1 LWIPRQAQGQCRFAG
16 AVRSQDSHQ
25 KPGLWE
31 LPWDTPISCDVY
43 AARTIAGTGGY
54 LVGTLGNEVSL
65 RGNEVS
71 ACGDNVSVRGNK
83 APARGNGVWARRD
96 NVSAWGNE
104 VSVWGN
110 NVPARRNEVS
120 PRGNDLSARG
130 NQGTDRGNDIGK
142 GGDKLT
148 GVRIKVYTAE
158 DFVGGGAWV
167 LPGATARPIGRALL
181 GRALPRPM
189 VHAHDAIEDPA
200 ADPSLRPM
208 TLCGERI
215 YRISPD
221 PEVPPS
227 VGGQDARLAPQLAQE
242 GGRVRKGV
250 PDRR

>member
-1 LWIPRQAQGQCRFAG
+1 VACSCKGY
-16 AVRSQDSHQ
+16 
-25 KPGLWE
+25 GLA
-31 LPWDTPISCDVY
+31 DDVY

-71 ACGDNVSVRGNK
+71 
-83 APARGNGVWARRD
+83 
-96 NVSAWGNE
+96 
-104 VSVWGN
+104 VWGN

-120 PRGNDLSARG
+120 PWGNDLSARG
-130 NQGTDRGNDIGK
+130 NEGTDRGNDIGK

-215 YRISPD
+215 YRIPPD

-227 VGGQDARLAPQLAQE
+227 VGGRDPRLAPQLVQE